1 MKPPAPNPE
10 QRFLCPHCRQKLA
23 CEDGYAGWR
32 IQCPSCNGGV
42 VVPLRTLLA
51 QPNRIV
57 LPPGALST
65 STAPP
70 GQTAKQKPVETFV
83 VRFFQAAGL
92 AFGSLA
98 ATAIGVLAVFGLLA
112 GACGAC
118 DGRRHTLALMVPF
131 EIVLFVGFI
140 LIVFL
145 RFWNRLW
152 D

>member
-1 MKPPAPNPE
+1 MKADEIQFYCPN
-10 QRFLCPHCRQKLA
+10 CGQKLA

-42 VVPLRTLLA
+42 VVPLRTMPVRA
-51 QPNRIV
+51 SRV
-57 LPPGALST
+57 MLPPGAFAS
-65 STAPP
+65 SAPP
-70 GQTAKQKPVETFV
+70 PVGTAKPHPAETFV
-83 VRFFQAAGL
+83 ARFFAAAGL

-98 ATAIGVLAVFGLLA
+98 VTAIGVLAVFGLLA

-145 RFWNRLW
+145 RVWNRMW